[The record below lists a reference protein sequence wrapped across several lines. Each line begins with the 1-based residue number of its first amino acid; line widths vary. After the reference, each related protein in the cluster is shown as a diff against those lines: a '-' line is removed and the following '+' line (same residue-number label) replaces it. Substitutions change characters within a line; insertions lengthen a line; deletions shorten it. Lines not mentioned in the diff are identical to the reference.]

1 MGCKEFKTIRRPHII
16 LDISYDNVDIRR
28 LEDSDVFKAFPD
40 VKFTIS
46 GYKGDVSIDKAIDF
60 HKENQNVLLEFWN
73 V

>member
-1 MGCKEFKTIRRPHII
+1 MGCKEFKIIRRPHII
-16 LDISYDNVDIRR
+16 LEIKGKVDIR

-46 GYKGDVSIDKAIDF
+46 DYKGQVSTKKAIDF
-60 HKENQNVLLEFWN
+60 HKENQNVLLKFTN